1 MKRLVLTLVI
11 LLGFT
16 SAGRAL
22 ADAALDKAFFM
33 ANVTKSQLTQLEQ
46 SLDEES
52 GIRVHKIEFAT
63 KCGDYDFHL
72 KTSNLKLIDADF
84 EVDDKCYLHQ
94 KTRNLSVS
102 ELKQLVSKRFSI
114 DENAIKL
121 RREGRFVE
129 GRAFFD
135 GLKYEFEADLK
146 SGVIFNFNA
155 DLRE

>member
-1 MKRLVLTLVI
+1 MKKLVLTLVI

-16 SAGRAL
+16 SAGRAF

-52 GIRVHKIEFAT
+52 GIRVHKIEFET
-63 KCGDYDFHL
+63 KCGDYDFRL

-129 GRAFFD
+129 GRAF
-135 GLKYEFEADLK
+135 LT
-146 SGVIFNFNA
+146 V
-155 DLRE
+155 